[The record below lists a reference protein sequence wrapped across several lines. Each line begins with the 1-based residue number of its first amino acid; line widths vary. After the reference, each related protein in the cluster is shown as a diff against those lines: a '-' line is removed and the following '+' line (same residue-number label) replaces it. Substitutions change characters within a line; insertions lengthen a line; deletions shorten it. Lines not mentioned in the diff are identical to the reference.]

1 MRSEEHTSIQSQ
13 RYETYNNVVQKS
25 KQRFAKL
32 HHEEFPNGVDD
43 KALINFAKAGGGS
56 IRALE
61 IEMEDTL
68 YLVRMEDEEY
78 YQKYLA
84 KDDDDEDSD
93 EDLDDVDMDDLE
105 SSDADDED

>member
-1 MRSEEHTSIQSQ
+1 MKRIITSFRRANKDLLNYI
-13 RYETYNNVVQKS
+13 T
-25 KQRFAKL
+25 
-32 HHEEFPNGVDD
+32 EEFPNGVDD

-93 EDLDDVDMDDLE
+93 EDLDEVDMNDLD
-105 SSDADDED
+105 SDEEDED

>member
-1 MRSEEHTSIQSQ
+1 MKRIITSFRRANKDLLNYI
-13 RYETYNNVVQKS
+13 T
-25 KQRFAKL
+25 
-32 HHEEFPNGVDD
+32 EEFPNGIDD

-93 EDLDDVDMDDLE
+93 EDLDEVDMNDLD
-105 SSDADDED
+105 SDEEDED

>member
-1 MRSEEHTSIQSQ
+1 MKRIITSFRRANKDLLNYI
-13 RYETYNNVVQKS
+13 T
-25 KQRFAKL
+25 
-32 HHEEFPNGVDD
+32 EEFPNGVDD
-43 KALINFAKAGGGS
+43 EALINFPKAGGGS

>member
-1 MRSEEHTSIQSQ
+1 MKRIITSFRRANKDLLNYI
-13 RYETYNNVVQKS
+13 T
-25 KQRFAKL
+25 
-32 HHEEFPNGVDD
+32 EEFPNGVDD

-68 YLVRMEDEEY
+68 YLVRMEDEQY

-93 EDLDDVDMDDLE
+93 EDLDEVDMNDLD
-105 SSDADDED
+105 SDEEDED

>member
-1 MRSEEHTSIQSQ
+1 MKRIITTFRRANKDLLNYI
-13 RYETYNNVVQKS
+13 T
-25 KQRFAKL
+25 
-32 HHEEFPNGVDD
+32 EEFPNGVDD

-93 EDLDDVDMDDLE
+93 EDLDEVDMNDLD
-105 SSDADDED
+105 SDEEDED

>member
-1 MRSEEHTSIQSQ
+1 MKRIITSFRRANKDLLNYI
-13 RYETYNNVVQKS
+13 T
-25 KQRFAKL
+25 
-32 HHEEFPNGVDD
+32 EEFPNGVDD